1 MPDSKGSTPIKARL
15 TMLTNKELRALCDY
29 VERIKPLYYLP
40 GLTLRQQNAIRQLS
54 ILTHRAKRKHNKT
67 QL

>member
-1 MPDSKGSTPIKARL
+1 
-15 TMLTNKELRALCDY
+15 MLTIKEFRALCDY

-54 ILTHRAKRKHNKT
+54 ILTHRAKRKYNKT